1 MQSLRINLLSHTDG
15 KTRAKTGQISPSE
28 AASRERREGDEGREQ
43 RLPRGDTGPLAAAA
57 AAQCEVIGGIWSTG
71 RSPGHFILLEFNV
84 TAGHIVVICQAT
96 VKVFSPIAGLSVP
109 IVILCL
115 SRVIPP

>member
-1 MQSLRINLLSHTDG
+1 MQN
-15 KTRAKTGQISPSE
+15 SPSE
-28 AASRERREGDEGREQ
+28 AASRGRREGDGRGEQ
-43 RLPRGDTGPLAAAA
+43 WLPRGDTGHLAAAA
-57 AAQCEVIGGIWSTG
+57 AVQCEVIGGIWSTG

-84 TAGHIVVICQAT
+84 TAGHIAVICQAT
-96 VKVFSPIAGLSVP
+96 VKVFSPTAGLSMP